1 MGLTVQ
7 STQKGALKESDITE
21 NSKNVIA
28 LAGNPNVGKSTVFNA
43 LTGLKQ
49 HTGNWPG
56 KTVANAVGTFTYE
69 NKEFTLVDLPGTYS
83 LMSNSKEEEIARDFI
98 CSAKAEA
105 VVVVADAT
113 CLERNL
119 NLVLQILEIT
129 QKCILCVNL
138 MDQAEKKKIKVDIN
152 KLESILGIPVV
163 GISAAR
169 RKGTEPLKEQIINLR
184 NQKCNNTFTP
194 KYDTVIESSVFAI
207 ADAINGAFPH
217 INLPPRFLALKLLC
231 GDKSIINSIQASANC
246 NFANNDAVMNTI
258 EQERMRLAE
267 VGVTES
273 NITDKIV
280 CSVVAESENI
290 AKECVTTQ
298 NDEYALSDIRTD
310 RILTS
315 KIWGIPIMLC
325 MLGIIF
331 YLSIAGANYPSSLLS
346 QFFNNIENY
355 LIMFFSSINTPQWI
369 TNILVSGMYRT
380 LTWVIAVML
389 PPMAIFFPLFTLLED
404 LGYLPRVAFN
414 LDGVF
419 KKCCAHGKQC
429 LTMCMGLGC
438 NAAGVT
444 GARIIDSPRERLIA
458 IITNSLVPCN
468 GRFPT
473 LITISAIFIGTS
485 FAYAGK
491 YAMAAIAV
499 LAIVVIGICATFA
512 VSYILS
518 KTVLKGA
525 PSQFTLELPPF
536 RKPKIAEVIYRS
548 VFDRTLFVLG
558 RAAAVAAPA
567 GALIWLAANVYIG
580 GLSILNHLGTFLDPF
595 AKLLGLDGYILLSF
609 ILGIPANEIVMP
621 ILIMCYTASGQLA
634 ELGTLADTG
643 ALLIANGWNIITAI
657 NVMLFSLFHFP
668 CATTLITIRKETGSF
683 KWTAVSFIIPTAIG
697 ITVCFIIAQVSKI
710 FI

>member
-7 STQKGALKESDITE
+7 STQKSALKESIITE

-69 NKEFTLVDLPGTYS
+69 NEEYTLVDLPGTYS

-105 VVVVADAT
+105 VIVVADAT

-129 QKCILCVNL
+129 PKCILCVNL
-138 MDQAEKKKIKVDIN
+138 MDEAEKKKIKIDISRL
-152 KLESILGIPVV
+152 KSILGIPVV

-169 RKGTEPLKEQIINLR
+169 RKGTEPLKKQL
-184 NQKCNNTFTP
+184 KLLKSNNTFTP
-194 KYDTVIESSVFAI
+194 KYDTVIESSISDI
-207 ADAINGAFPH
+207 ADVIKDTFTN
-217 INLPPRFLALKLLC
+217 INLPPRFLAIKLLC
-231 GDKSIINSIQASANC
+231 GDKSIINSLQNFTNC
-246 NFANNDAVMNTI
+246 DLTKNSSVKDVL
-258 EQERMRLAE
+258 ESEKSKLAD
-267 VGVTES
+267 VGITES
-273 NITDKIV
+273 NLTDKIV
-280 CSVVAESENI
+280 CSIIAEAENI
-290 AKECVTTQ
+290 AKECVTVQ

-325 MLGIIF
+325 MLGLIF

-346 QFFNNIENY
+346 QLFNNIEQHLLN
-355 LIMFFSSINTPQWI
+355 FFANINAPQWI

-414 LDGVF
+414 LDGIF

-473 LITISAIFIGTS
+473 LITISAIFIGS
-485 FAYAGK
+485 PFVYAGK

-499 LAIVVIGICATFA
+499 LAIVVTGICATFA

-518 KTVLKGA
+518 KTVLKGT

-567 GALIWLAANVYIG
+567 GALIWLTANVHIG
-580 GLSILNHLGTFLDPF
+580 ELSILQHMGTFLEPF

-668 CATTLITIRKETGSF
+668 CATTLLTIRKETGSF
-683 KWTAVSFIIPTAIG
+683 KWTAVSFIIPTFIG
-697 ITVCFIIAQVSKI
+697 IVVCFIIAQVSKI